1 METLLEKNTTT
12 PQTTKLLSGA
22 EAVIQCLLEEKVE
35 VLFGYPGGAIMP
47 VYDALYDFRN
57 QLNHVLVRH
66 EQGAGHAAEGYARA
80 CGKPG
85 VCLVTSGPGATNL
98 ITAITDAMM
107 DSVPMVCL
115 VGQVAKSLLGTDAF
129 QEADLISMT
138 LPITKW
144 NYQITS
150 ADEIPEVM
158 AKAFYIATSGR
169 PGPVLVDITKSA
181 QFEKMTQAFTYEK
194 CTRIFSYQP
203 KNTLMKVDLERAAE
217 ILNAAERPY
226 VFAGHGVTISGA
238 ENALMQLVEKTDMP
252 VGCTLHGLSAFPAA
266 HPNYAG
272 MLGMHGHYAANIMTN
287 EADVILAI
295 GMRFDDRVTGDL
307 RTFAKQAKI
316 VHIDIDASELNKN
329 MSATVALR
337 GDAKDALEQL
347 LPLLHEKKRVEW
359 NQAFKN
365 LYREEFEKVI
375 SNQVYP
381 TTGQLKMGEVI
392 HQVSE
397 MTQGKALVVAD
408 VGQHQMMTA
417 RYYQFAENKSFIS
430 SGGLGTMGFA
440 LPAAMG
446 AQMGKTKRTVVAFIG
461 DGCFQ
466 MTLQELGTI
475 QQNKLPV
482 KIIILNNHF
491 LGMVRQWQELFFES
505 RYSFT
510 ELQNPD
516 FVTIAKGFGIAGENV
531 EQREQ
536 LQTAL
541 ERMFAFDGPY
551 LLNITVEKED
561 NVFPMV
567 PGGGSVH
574 EIRLQ

>member
-1 METLLEKNTTT
+1 METLLEKNRTT
-12 PQTTKLLSGA
+12 QQAKKLLSGA

-47 VYDALYDFRN
+47 VYDALYDYRN

-238 ENALMQLVEKTDMP
+238 ENALMLLVEKTDTP

-287 EADVILAI
+287 EADVILAV

-329 MSATVALR
+329 MPATVALR

-347 LPLLHEKKRVEW
+347 LPLLNEKKRSEW
-359 NQAFKN
+359 NQAFKK
-365 LYREEFEKVI
+365 LYQEEFEKVV

-446 AQMGKTKRTVVAFIG
+446 AQMGKTNRTVVAFIG

-536 LQTAL
+536 LKTAL

>member
-1 METLLEKNTTT
+1 METLLEKEKSSL
-12 PQTTKLLSGA
+12 PSTKLLSGA
-22 EAVIQCLLEEKVE
+22 EAVIQCLLEEHVE

-47 VYDALYDFRN
+47 VYDALYDYRH

-181 QFEKMTQAFTYEK
+181 QFEKMTQAFSYEK

-203 KNTLMKVDLERAAE
+203 HNILAKSDLERAAE
-217 ILNAAERPY
+217 LLNAAEKPY
-226 VFAGHGVTISGA
+226 VFAGHGVSISGA
-238 ENALMQLVEKTDMP
+238 ENALLKLVEKTDMP
-252 VGCTLHGLSAFPAA
+252 VGCTLHGLSSFPSA
-266 HPNYAG
+266 HSNYAG

-287 EADVILAI
+287 EADVILAV

-329 MSATVALR
+329 MPATVALR

-347 LPLLHEKKRVEW
+347 LPLLKEKKREEW
-359 NQAFKN
+359 NKAFKN
-365 LYREEFEKVI
+365 LFQEEFEKVI
-375 SNQVYP
+375 SQQVYP
-381 TTGQLKMGEVI
+381 ESGPLKMGEVI
-392 HQVSE
+392 QKVSD
-397 MTQGKALVVAD
+397 MTKGKALVVAD

-446 AQMGKTKRTVVAFIG
+446 AQMGKANRTVVAFIG

-482 KIIILNNHF
+482 KIIILNNNF

-516 FVTIAKGFGIAGENV
+516 FVTIAKGFGIAGEDV
-531 EQREQ
+531 EQREN
-536 LQTAL
+536 LNEAL
-541 ERMFAFDGPY
+541 SRMLDYNGPY

>member
-1 METLLEKNTTT
+1 METLLEKEKSSL
-12 PQTTKLLSGA
+12 PSTKLLSGA
-22 EAVIQCLLEEKVE
+22 EAVIQCLLEEQVE

-47 VYDALYDFRN
+47 VYDALYDFRH

-181 QFEKMTQAFTYEK
+181 QFEKMTQAFAYEK

-203 KNTLMKVDLERAAE
+203 HHTLAKSDLERAAE
-217 ILNAAERPY
+217 LLNTAEKPY
-226 VFAGHGVTISGA
+226 VFAGHGVSISGA
-238 ENALMQLVEKTDMP
+238 EHALLQLVEKTDMP
-252 VGCTLHGLSAFPAA
+252 VGCTLHGLSSFPSA

-287 EADVILAI
+287 EADVILAV

-329 MSATVALR
+329 MPASVALR

-347 LPLLHEKKRVEW
+347 LPLLKEKKRVEW
-359 NQAFKN
+359 NKSFKN
-365 LYREEFEKVI
+365 LFQEEFDKVI
-375 SNQVYP
+375 SQQVFP
-381 TTGQLKMGEVI
+381 ENGPLKMGEVI
-392 HQVSE
+392 HKVAE
-397 MTQGKALVVAD
+397 MTEGKALVVAD

-446 AQMGKTKRTVVAFIG
+446 AQIGKSNRTVVAFIG

-482 KIIILNNHF
+482 KIIILNNNF

-510 ELQNPD
+510 ELHNPD
-516 FVTIAKGFGIAGENV
+516 FVTIAKGFGIAGDNV
-531 EQREQ
+531 EQREN
-536 LQTAL
+536 LNEAL
-541 ERMFAFDGPY
+541 SRMLEYNGPY

>member
-1 METLLEKNTTT
+1 
-12 PQTTKLLSGA
+12 
-22 EAVIQCLLEEKVE
+22 
-35 VLFGYPGGAIMP
+35 
-47 VYDALYDFRN
+47 
-57 QLNHVLVRH
+57 
-66 EQGAGHAAEGYARA
+66 
-80 CGKPG
+80 
-85 VCLVTSGPGATNL
+85 
-98 ITAITDAMM
+98 MM

-181 QFEKMTQAFTYEK
+181 QFEKMTQAFNYEK

-217 ILNAAERPY
+217 ILNTAERPY

-238 ENALMQLVEKTDMP
+238 ENALMLLVEKTDTL

-287 EADVILAI
+287 EADVILAV

-329 MSATVALR
+329 MPATVALR

-347 LPLLHEKKRVEW
+347 LPLLHEKKRSEW
-359 NQAFKN
+359 NQAFKK
-365 LYREEFEKVI
+365 LYQEEFEKVV

-446 AQMGKTKRTVVAFIG
+446 AQMGKTNRTVVAFIG

-536 LQTAL
+536 LKTAL

>member
-1 METLLEKNTTT
+1 METLLEKEKSSL
-12 PQTTKLLSGA
+12 PSTKLLSGA
-22 EAVIQCLLEEKVE
+22 EAVIQCLLEEHVE

-47 VYDALYDFRN
+47 VYDALYDYRH

-181 QFEKMTQAFTYEK
+181 QFEKMTQAFSYEK

-203 KNTLMKVDLERAAE
+203 HNTLAKSDLERAAE
-217 ILNAAERPY
+217 LLNAAEKPY
-226 VFAGHGVTISGA
+226 VFAGHGVSISGA
-238 ENALMQLVEKTDMP
+238 ENALLKLVEKTDMP
-252 VGCTLHGLSAFPAA
+252 VGCTLHGLSSFPSA
-266 HPNYAG
+266 HSNYAG

-287 EADVILAI
+287 EADVILAV

-329 MSATVALR
+329 MPATVALR

-347 LPLLHEKKRVEW
+347 LPLLKEKKREEW
-359 NQAFKN
+359 NKAFKN
-365 LYREEFEKVI
+365 LFQEEFEKVI
-375 SNQVYP
+375 SQQVYP
-381 TTGQLKMGEVI
+381 ESGPLKMGEVI
-392 HQVSE
+392 QKVSD
-397 MTQGKALVVAD
+397 MTKGKALVVAD

-446 AQMGKTKRTVVAFIG
+446 AQMGKANRTVVAFIG

-482 KIIILNNHF
+482 KIIILNNNF

-516 FVTIAKGFGIAGENV
+516 FVTIAKGFGIAGEDV
-531 EQREQ
+531 EQREN
-536 LQTAL
+536 LNEAL
-541 ERMFAFDGPY
+541 SRMLDYNGPY

>member
-1 METLLEKNTTT
+1 
-12 PQTTKLLSGA
+12 
-22 EAVIQCLLEEKVE
+22 
-35 VLFGYPGGAIMP
+35 
-47 VYDALYDFRN
+47 
-57 QLNHVLVRH
+57 
-66 EQGAGHAAEGYARA
+66 
-80 CGKPG
+80 
-85 VCLVTSGPGATNL
+85 
-98 ITAITDAMM
+98 
-107 DSVPMVCL
+107 
-115 VGQVAKSLLGTDAF
+115 
-129 QEADLISMT
+129 
-138 LPITKW
+138 
-144 NYQITS
+144 
-150 ADEIPEVM
+150 
-158 AKAFYIATSGR
+158 
-169 PGPVLVDITKSA
+169 
-181 QFEKMTQAFTYEK
+181 
-194 CTRIFSYQP
+194 
-203 KNTLMKVDLERAAE
+203 
-217 ILNAAERPY
+217 
-226 VFAGHGVTISGA
+226 
-238 ENALMQLVEKTDMP
+238 
-252 VGCTLHGLSAFPAA
+252 
-266 HPNYAG
+266 
-272 MLGMHGHYAANIMTN
+272 
-287 EADVILAI
+287 
-295 GMRFDDRVTGDL
+295 MRFDDRVTGDL

-316 VHIDIDASELNKN
+316 VHVDIDASELNKN
-329 MSATVALR
+329 MPTTVALR

-347 LPLLHEKKRVEW
+347 LPLLHEKKRGEW

-446 AQMGKTKRTVVAFIG
+446 AQMGKTNRTVVAFIG

-536 LQTAL
+536 LKTAL

>member
-1 METLLEKNTTT
+1 METLLEKEKSSL
-12 PQTTKLLSGA
+12 PSTKPLSGA
-22 EAVIQCLLEEKVE
+22 EAVIQCLLEEHVE

-47 VYDALYDFRN
+47 VYDALYDYRH

-181 QFEKMTQAFTYEK
+181 QFEKMTEAFSYEK
-194 CTRIFSYQP
+194 CTQIFSYQP
-203 KNTLMKVDLERAAE
+203 HKTLAKSDLERAAE
-217 ILNAAERPY
+217 LLNAAEKPY
-226 VFAGHGVTISGA
+226 VFAGHGVSISGA
-238 ENALMQLVEKTDMP
+238 ENALLKLVEKTDMP
-252 VGCTLHGLSAFPAA
+252 VGCTLHGLSSFPSA
-266 HPNYAG
+266 HSNYAG

-287 EADVILAI
+287 EADVILAV
-295 GMRFDDRVTGDL
+295 GMRFDDRVTGNL

-329 MSATVALR
+329 MPATVALR

-347 LPLLHEKKRVEW
+347 LPLLKEKKREEW
-359 NQAFKN
+359 NKAFKN
-365 LYREEFEKVI
+365 LFQEEFEKVI
-375 SNQVYP
+375 SQQVFP
-381 TTGQLKMGEVI
+381 EGGPLKMGEVI
-392 HQVSE
+392 QKVSD
-397 MTQGKALVVAD
+397 MTKGKALVVAD

-446 AQMGKTKRTVVAFIG
+446 AQMGKANRTVVAFIG

-482 KIIILNNHF
+482 KIIILNNNF

-516 FVTIAKGFGIAGENV
+516 FVTIAKGFGIAGEDV
-531 EQREQ
+531 EQREN
-536 LQTAL
+536 LNEAL
-541 ERMFAFDGPY
+541 SRMLDYNGPY